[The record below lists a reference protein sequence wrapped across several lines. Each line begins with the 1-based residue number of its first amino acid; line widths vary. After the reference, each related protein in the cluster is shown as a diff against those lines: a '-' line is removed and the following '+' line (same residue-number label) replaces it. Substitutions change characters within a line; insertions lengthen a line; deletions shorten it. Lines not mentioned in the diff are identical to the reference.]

1 MQKVLLKKKKKNIR
15 VQRNS
20 IILFGTAKNVKQF
33 IIKTKMSRQIP
44 NYDYPAYYD
53 YEDEQEEKDP
63 DTAWDSRE

>member
-1 MQKVLLKKKKKNIR
+1 MKKKKKNIR

-20 IILFGTAKNVKQF
+20 ILIFGTAKNVNQL
-33 IIKTKMSRQIP
+33 IINTKMSRQIP

-53 YEDEQEEKDP
+53 YEDEKEEKDP